1 MKKYCK
7 IFKKCSGM
15 GKLSFLVALI
25 FISIAILCPLLCKY
39 PYNIPSASSL
49 IPPSIEHIL
58 GTDDLGIDIWSQICY
73 GGRISITLGISTAIL
88 AGAFGS
94 FVGIMSGYYGGLVD
108 KFLMRFTDLI
118 LVLPQFPVMI
128 VLAAFF
134 GPNLKNVIIVLSIF
148 SWVGPARIIRSKV
161 ISIRDENYIKFAKSC
176 GASFFHILRKHILP
190 QIFPLVSISMVKII
204 SKAIIAESSLS
215 FLGLGD
221 PVSKSWGMILNHA
234 IDFDGIY
241 FTNYWKW
248 WIIAPLLSIIILVL
262 SFAFIGKEIENF

>member
-1 MKKYCK
+1 MKKYCE
-7 IFKKCSGM
+7 IFKKCSVI
-15 GKLSFLVALI
+15 GKLSFLVALV

-58 GTDDLGIDIWSQICY
+58 GTDDLGIDLWSQICY
-73 GGRISITLGISTAIL
+73 GGRISITLGISTAVL
-88 AGAFGS
+88 AGTFGS
-94 FVGIMSGYYGGLVD
+94 FVGIISGYYGGLVD
-108 KFLMRFTDLI
+108 KFLMRFTDLM
-118 LVLPQFPVMI
+118 LVLPQLPVMI

-134 GPNLKNVIIVLSIF
+134 GPNSKNVIIVLSIF
-148 SWVGPARIIRSKV
+148 SWVGPA
-161 ISIRDENYIKFAKSC
+161 SIRDENYIEFAKSC

-190 QIFPLVSISMVKII
+190 QIFPLVSISMVRII

-248 WIIAPLLSIIILVL
+248 WIAAPLLSIIILVL